1 MCTGAPVKWTLL
13 VLLPAVALAGGFGGT
28 FGRPRGIRV
37 GVAAVLPKSIVGVGD
52 SIMNGYGAPSP
63 LDTAVLALG
72 TGAVRYNAGNP
83 GERSNQI
90 RDRWLATESAI
101 CGVRRCDYVWFEGGV
116 NDLRLAGTPPAT
128 VASNMVTAVDDA
140 LSKGYVVLWS
150 DILPCRADADCGPSV
165 GTNILAYNAAMA
177 MACNTA
183 PRSTNPRMRCIFAYS
198 AFDDPAQP
206 GYLLPAYSRDGLHL
220 SVAGS
225 AALGA
230 MAASRLP

>member
-1 MCTGAPVKWTLL
+1 MRWPLL
-13 VLLPAVALAGGFGGT
+13 ALLPAVALAGGFGGK
-28 FGRPRGIRV
+28 FGRPRLVRASA
-37 GVAAVLPKSIVGVGD
+37 AAVLPKSIVGVGD

-72 TGAVRYNAGNP
+72 NGAVRYNAGNP

-90 RDRWLATESAI
+90 RDRWLATEATI
-101 CGVRRCDYVWFEGGV
+101 CGVRKCEYVWFEGGV

-128 VASNMVTAVDDA
+128 VASNMTTAVDDA
-140 LSKGYVVLWS
+140 LAKGYAVLWS
-150 DILPCRADADCGPSV
+150 DILPCRADADCGALV
-165 GTNILAYNAAMA
+165 GTNILAYNAAMLT
-177 MACNTA
+177 ACMTA
-183 PRSTNPRMRCIFAYS
+183 PRSLNPNLRCIFAYS

-225 AALGA
+225 AALGT
-230 MAASRLP
+230 MAAARLP

>member
-1 MCTGAPVKWTLL
+1 
-13 VLLPAVALAGGFGGT
+13 
-28 FGRPRGIRV
+28 
-37 GVAAVLPKSIVGVGD
+37 VAAALPKSIVGVGD

-72 TGAVRYNAGNP
+72 TGAVRYNGGNP

-90 RDRWLATESAI
+90 RDRWLATESTI

-128 VASNMVTAVDDA
+128 VAANMTTAVDDA

-150 DILPCRADADCGPSV
+150 DILPCRADADCGASV
-165 GTNILAYNAAMA
+165 GTNILAYNAVMQS
-177 MACNTA
+177 ACTARAGNT
-183 PRSTNPRMRCIFAYS
+183 NLRCIFAYA

-206 GYLLPAYSRDGLHL
+206 GYLLAAYSRDGLHL
-220 SVAGS
+220 SVSGS

-230 MAASRLP
+230 MAAARLP